1 MGSMFGVVV
10 LAFFILVALAMQG
23 PTVGSLWSTHA
34 FVIVIGGS
42 IAATFMAFPADIVF
56 RIPRLM
62 WEAIRPTKLELPSV
76 VATLVRISD
85 RVRQSGLNGIMS
97 ELKHIEDPFLRR
109 GLQYVAEGFDSK
121 EIEELMEADLVS
133 IRGRHRNNIGAFE
146 AIGGFSPTLGIL
158 GTVMSMVA
166 VLGNL
171 ENPEQLGPEIAVAM
185 VATLY
190 GVGAANLLFIPMASK
205 LKKLSEEEL
214 RIRWVMIEAILL
226 IQGGAHPRVIRERLK
241 VALPP
246 KTRKMIQDVK
256 GKRRRGTSP
265 MTGEEMVIPQMDEG

>member
-1 MGSMFGVVV
+1 MGSMFGVIV
-10 LAFFILVALAMQG
+10 LAFFVLVTLAMQG
-23 PTVGSLWSTHA
+23 PTVSSLWSMHA

-42 IAATFMAFPADIVF
+42 IAATFLAFPAENVF
-56 RIPRLM
+56 RVPRLM

-76 VATLVRISD
+76 VAVLVRISD
-85 RVRQSGLNGIMS
+85 RVRQSGLNGIMA

-121 EIEELMEADLVS
+121 EIEELLEADLIS
-133 IRGRHRNNIGAFE
+133 IRGRHRNNIGVFE
-146 AIGGFSPTLGIL
+146 AIGGYSPTLGIL
-158 GTVMSMVA
+158 GTVLSMVA

-171 ENPEQLGPEIAVAM
+171 SNPDQLGPEIAVAM
-185 VATLY
+185 LATLY
-190 GVGAANLLFIPMASK
+190 GVGAANLIFLPMATK
-205 LKKLSEEEL
+205 LKKISEEEL

-256 GKRRRGTSP
+256 GKRRRGTASLAND
-265 MTGEEMVIPQMDEG
+265 EMVVPQMDEG

>member
-10 LAFFILVALAMQG
+10 MVFFMLVALAMQG
-23 PTVGSLWSTHA
+23 PTVNSLFSTHA
-34 FVIVIGGS
+34 LVIVIGGTV
-42 IAATFMAFPADIVF
+42 AATFLAFPAEVVL
-56 RIPRLM
+56 RTPRLM
-62 WEAIRPTKLELPSV
+62 WEAVRPTKLELPAV
-76 VATLVRISD
+76 VASLVRISD

-97 ELKHIEDPFLRR
+97 ELKHIEDPFMRR

-121 EIEELMEADLVS
+121 EIEELLEADLIS
-133 IRGRHRNNIGAFE
+133 IRGRHRNNIGVFE
-146 AIGGFSPTLGIL
+146 TLGGYAPTLGIL
-158 GTVMSMVA
+158 GTVLSMVA

-171 ENPEQLGPEIAVAM
+171 SNPEQLGPEIAEAM
-185 VATLY
+185 LATLY
-190 GVGAANLLFIPMASK
+190 GVGAANLLFLPMASK

-226 IQGGAHPRVIRERLK
+226 IQGGAHPRIIRERLK

-256 GKRRRGTSP
+256 GRRKRGTASLQ
-265 MTGEEMVIPQMDEG
+265 TDEMVVPQMDEG

>member
-1 MGSMFGVVV
+1 VGSMFGVVV
-10 LAFFILVALAMQG
+10 MAFFILVCLAMQG
-23 PTVGSLWSTHA
+23 PTVSSLFSTHA
-34 FVIVIGGS
+34 LVVVIGGS
-42 IAATFMAFPADIVF
+42 IAATFLAFPADVVMKV
-56 RIPRLM
+56 PRLM
-62 WEAIRPTKLELPSV
+62 WEAVRPTKLELPTV

-85 RVRQSGLNGIMS
+85 RVRQSGLNGIMG

-121 EIEELMEADLVS
+121 EIEELMEADLIS
-133 IRGRHRNNIGAFE
+133 IRGRHRNNIGVFDTL
-146 AIGGFSPTLGIL
+146 GGFAPTLGIL
-158 GTVMSMVA
+158 GTVLSMVA

-171 ENPEQLGPEIAVAM
+171 ANPEELGPEIAEAM
-185 VATLY
+185 LATLY
-190 GVGAANLLFIPMASK
+190 GVGAANLLFIPMGSK

-256 GKRRRGTSP
+256 GKRRRGTQS
-265 MTGEEMVIPQMDEG
+265 MGTDEMVVPQMDEG